1 MKNNFRVIL
10 AKQRKKVLDVYEAT
24 GISKSTLTAL
34 YYERAKN
41 PSLDTLKKVSSYLG
55 VTLDEFLDTK
65 EQKGAT
71 QSQYYFTFTDFSCGA
86 LPLGIDNKKG
96 AKK

>member
-1 MKNNFRVIL
+1 MRVIL
-10 AKQRKKVLDVYEAT
+10 AKNRLKVADVARET
-24 GISKSTLTAL
+24 GLSKSTLTVL

-65 EQKGAT
+65 
-71 QSQYYFTFTDFSCGA
+71 D
-86 LPLGIDNKKG
+86 
-96 AKK
+96 

>member
-1 MKNNFRVIL
+1 MRVIL
-10 AKQRKKVLDVYEAT
+10 AKKRLKVADVARET
-24 GISKSTLTAL
+24 GLSKSTLTAL

-65 EQKGAT
+65 
-71 QSQYYFTFTDFSCGA
+71 Y
-86 LPLGIDNKKG
+86 
-96 AKK
+96 